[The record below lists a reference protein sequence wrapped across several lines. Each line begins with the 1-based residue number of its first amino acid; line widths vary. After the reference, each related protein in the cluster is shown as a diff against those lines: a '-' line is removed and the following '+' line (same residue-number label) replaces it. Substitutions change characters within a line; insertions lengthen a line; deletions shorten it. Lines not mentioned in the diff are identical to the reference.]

1 MSILIVRSRNAS
13 ISSLF
18 CRRLYS
24 GSLVCPMMTSSM
36 SVCANFFGL
45 ILCSWLAVSRS
56 YKNATSSFSTSMNS
70 MMPRLAMQNSPSK
83 LNARG
88 SLSVPSSAILR

>member
-18 CRRLYS
+18 CSFLYS
-24 GSLVCPMMTSSM
+24 GSFVCPMITSSM

-45 ILCSWLAVSRS
+45 ILCSCDALSRS
-56 YKNATSSFSTSMNS
+56 
-70 MMPRLAMQNSPSK
+70 
-83 LNARG
+83 
-88 SLSVPSSAILR
+88 